1 MFTKAIAST
10 LIAALLMTGTVTQV
24 SPVPGQGVQSTEQSA
39 AAAAA
44 LTEQEAAAL
53 ALDHAGLREE
63 EVTGLKVRLD
73 RDDRHRHWEVQW
85 RCGDWEYDYDISL
98 EGKVLEWDRD
108 YEPVRKDTSTK
119 PTEPKPTEPA
129 PTEPP
134 AGEPGQ
140 TERTGITADRA
151 AAIALAHAG
160 FTADQVRSL
169 TVEADLRDRVPHYEV
184 EFREGRWEYE
194 YEIHAETG
202 EILSV
207 EKDD

>member
-24 SPVPGQGVQSTEQSA
+24 SPVPGQGVQSTEQ
-39 AAAAA
+39 AA

-63 EVTGLKVRLD
+63 EVAGLKVRLD
-73 RDDRHRHWEVQW
+73 REDRHRHWEVQW

-119 PTEPKPTEPA
+119 